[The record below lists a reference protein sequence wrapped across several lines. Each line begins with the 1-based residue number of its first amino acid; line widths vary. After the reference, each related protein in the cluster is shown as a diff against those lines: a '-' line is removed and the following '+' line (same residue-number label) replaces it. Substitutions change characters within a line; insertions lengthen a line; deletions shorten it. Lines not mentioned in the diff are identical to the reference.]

1 MGVLS
6 LKYSFQVS
14 HWKCYFSTQ
23 SKTVM
28 MPGWSQNGC
37 TTQTAVMEL
46 CKDNYLYEIKDILGE
61 PVKM

>member
-1 MGVLS
+1 
-6 LKYSFQVS
+6 
-14 HWKCYFSTQ
+14 
-23 SKTVM
+23 M

-61 PVKM
+61 PVKMQISEYAPKYCDETV